1 MGMKPYVIAM
11 SHQKGGVA
19 KTTTASAL
27 GATLVEQGNRVLLVD
42 LDPSANLTAG
52 LGFNPTQMPK
62 SMADILLGNETLQM
76 VYRSTSLP
84 GLDIIPSNPDMVT
97 AARLLQVRSQHE
109 ELLRQCLTRNGTEL
123 HDFICI
129 DCPPSLGPLTLSALT
144 ASDLVIIPTQCEY
157 YAIQALSG
165 IFKTINFV
173 RSKYNPGLKYRL
185 LVTMFDLRGNLH
197 SQVLKK
203 MKEHY
208 AGALFNTKIGFD
220 SKLRA
225 SQVEG
230 LPVTIF
236 APSTRATQQYRSLA
250 KEMLAYVEK

>member
-1 MGMKPYVIAM
+1 MEPYVIAL

-27 GATLVEQGNRVLLVD
+27 GATLVEMGYRVLLID

-52 LGFNPTQMPK
+52 LGFNPAQMPK

-84 GLDIIPSNPDMVT
+84 GLDIIPSNSDMMT
-97 AARLLQVRSQHE
+97 AARLLQVRAQYE
-109 ELLRQCLTRNGTEL
+109 ELLRQSLNRNGDNL

-129 DCPPSLGPLTLSALT
+129 DCPPSLGPLTLSAMT
-144 ASDLVIIPTQCEY
+144 AAKLVVIPTQCEY

-165 IFKTINFV
+165 IFKTINLV
-173 RSKYNPGLKYRL
+173 RSKYNPNLKYRL

-208 AGALFNTKIGFD
+208 AGSLFNTKIGFD

-230 LPVTIF
+230 VPVTVF
-236 APSTRATQQYRSLA
+236 APTTRAVQQYRSLA
-250 KEMLAYVEK
+250 KEIVAYVEK

>member
-1 MGMKPYVIAM
+1 MEPYVLAM

-27 GATLVEQGNRVLLVD
+27 GASLVELGHRVLLID

-52 LGFNPTQMPK
+52 LGFKPAQMPK
-62 SMADILLGNETLQM
+62 SMADILLGNETIQM
-76 VYRSTSLP
+76 VYRTTSLP

-97 AARLLQVRSQHE
+97 AARLLQIRPNYEDLLHQSLSQ
-109 ELLRQCLTRNGTEL
+109 NGTGL
-123 HDFICI
+123 HDFICV
-129 DCPPSLGPLTLSALT
+129 DCPPSLGPLTITALSA
-144 ASDLVIIPTQCEY
+144 ANMVVVPTQCEY

-165 IFKTINFV
+165 IFRTINLV
-173 RSKYNPGLKYRL
+173 RSKYNSNLKYRL
-185 LVTMFDLRGNLH
+185 LVTMFDLRGKLH
-197 SQVLKK
+197 SQVLER

-208 AGALFNTKIGFD
+208 ADALFETKIGFD

-230 LPVTIF
+230 VPVTVF
-236 APSTRATQQYRSLA
+236 APRTRAVQQYRSLA
-250 KEMLAYVEK
+250 KEIDAYVEK